1 MYKKIHRT
9 ECVRVYIVYLYI
21 VYLCTYT
28 HLLHVFFDDMC
39 VSVSAPYDLQLIAA
53 TLFWSSFYISAEIGF
68 MILSDLELAFLS
80 VFHT

>member
-9 ECVRVYIVYLYI
+9 ECVHVILYI
-21 VYLCTYT
+21 CILYIYIYT
-28 HLLHVFFDDMC
+28 LHVFFDGMC